1 MKEYVMIPF
10 KVNDDKVDEAKKII
24 NELISNVRENEPGA
38 LLYESLQTKD
48 DPTTFVHFIIF
59 KDSEAQM
66 EHRKAGYVMKFVKD
80 LYAICPADPHPV
92 FLKSFDSCGIIT
104 DALDK

>member
-10 KVNDDKVDEAKKII
+10 KVNDDKVDEAKKLVS
-24 NELISNVRENEPGA
+24 ELISHIRENEPGV
-38 LLYESLQTKD
+38 LLYKSMQAKD
-48 DPTTFVHFIIF
+48 DPTTFINFIIF
-59 KDSEAQM
+59 KDNEAQM
-66 EHRKAGYVMKFVKD
+66 DHRKAGYVVRFVKD

-92 FLKSFDSCGIIT
+92 FLESFDSCGIAA